1 MVKLLLTALIS
12 ITCFA
17 SYISVRSSSS
27 ASGGSSTPSIVDNGN
42 SGSTKTID
50 LSTGEVQS
58 LTITANTTLSLTNPT
73 AGGTYLLTL
82 YQDSTG
88 NRSITWPSEVR
99 WANGNDI
106 LSTSAASRLDLVTL
120 FYNGTHY
127 IASYTPNTNV
137 STAYEPTKSL
147 VLNGSNQY
155 VNFGDNLDIERTDTF
170 SISMWV
176 KFASLSSAQSL
187 FAKQDTNSP
196 YRGPIYEVAS
206 SSSVVFQLNNTDGS
220 NAIDRR
226 FNSVSLSTNTWYHFV
241 LTYSGSSTATGVKL
255 YINGV
260 EQSGT
265 TTTNNLNATTIN
277 AINANLGGYGN
288 GSALGFNGK
297 MTEVSFWSTELSQ
310 ANVTTL
316 YNSGSPTDLSITAI
330 SGNTH
335 WYKMADNVND
345 SVGVLNGTAVNS
357 PTYSTDVP

>member
-1 MVKLLLTALIS
+1 MILSKKNLIVFLFS
-12 ITCFA
+12 VILIA
-17 SYISVRSSSS
+17 GGSYSGGG
-27 ASGGSSTPSIVDNGN
+27 GGSSTPSIVSNGN
-42 SGSTKTID
+42 SGASKTID

-58 LTITANTTLSLTNPT
+58 LTVTADTTLTLSNPT
-73 AGGTYLLTL
+73 AGGTYLLNL

-88 NRSITWPSEVR
+88 SRTITWPSDVR
-99 WANGNDI
+99 WTNGGDQ
-106 LSTSAASRLDLVTL
+106 LTTSGPGRLDLVTL
-120 FYNGTHY
+120 FYNGTFY
-127 IASYTPNTNV
+127 AASYAANTNV
-137 STAYEPTKSL
+137 STTYTPTKSI
-147 VLNGSNQY
+147 VLNGSTQY
-155 VNFGDNLDIERTDTF
+155 VGFGDNLDIERTDAV

-241 LTYSGSSTATGVKL
+241 LTYSGDSAATGVKL

-265 TTTNNLNATTIN
+265 TTTNNLNATTVN
-277 AINANLGGYGN
+277 AITANLGGYGN
-288 GSALGFNGK
+288 GAALGFNGK
-297 MTEVSFWSTELSQ
+297 ITEVSFWNVALSQ
-310 ANVTTL
+310 ANVTSL
-316 YNSGSPTDLSITAI
+316 YNGGDPTDISTCGI

-345 SVGVLNGTAVNS
+345 STGSLDGSAVAS